1 MACRVPEISLPF
13 RAPVY
18 FSGKK
23 PFALPLPNRY
33 KRLRILVQ
41 VNRAMRRK
49 VVVSAVLLVVV
60 LLFQFAMP
68 GNYKLVHFYD
78 YYIFKPW
85 QTARNQVLGL
95 LRFSVG
101 DWLYLIA
108 LISLVVA
115 LGRALY
121 FGIRFATH
129 RWFLGNNLLNTF
141 ITVTIIYLLFFI
153 GWGGNYYKPRLQKV
167 WDLEKIETPVITQ
180 LKEFDGFL
188 VSQLN
193 ALAPHYREMRF
204 EEVDKAA
211 VAEYQCCTDSRTSLK
226 GLNAKPSL
234 FGHLM
239 QYFGI
244 QGYYNPWTGE
254 AQVNQHLPSFM
265 LPFVTCHEM
274 AHQSGI
280 ASEED
285 ANLLSYAICT
295 RSGNPAFRYS
305 GYFNLWLYTHGMLR
319 EEDSVAAK
327 GFLDALNPV
336 SRAHRDTLRAIREQ
350 YRGETSAWSMALYD
364 SYLRLHDQKEGVKS
378 YNRVA
383 LSAWAFEKKRKV
395 FEGKELHVP

>member
-1 MACRVPEISLPF
+1 
-13 RAPVY
+13 
-18 FSGKK
+18 
-23 PFALPLPNRY
+23 
-33 KRLRILVQ
+33 
-41 VNRAMRRK
+41 MRRK
-49 VVVSAVLLVVV
+49 VVVSAVLLAVV
-60 LLFQFAMP
+60 LLFQLGMP
-68 GNYKLVHFYD
+68 GSPRLVHFYD

-85 QTARNQVLGL
+85 QTVRNQVLGL

-101 DWLYLIA
+101 DWLYLLA
-108 LISLVVA
+108 LLSLVVA
-115 LGRALY
+115 LGRAIY

-141 ITVTIIYLLFFI
+141 ITITVIYLLFFI
-153 GWGGNYYKPRLQKV
+153 GWGGNYYKPRLEKV
-167 WDLEKIETPVITQ
+167 WDLGRSAAPVIAQ
-180 LKEFDGFL
+180 LQSYDSFL
-188 VSQLN
+188 IAKLN
-193 ALAPHYREMRF
+193 LLAPHYQGMRF
-204 EEVDKAA
+204 EQVDRAA

-234 FGHLM
+234 FGQLM

-254 AQVNQHLPSFM
+254 AQVNQHLPAFM

-295 RSGNPAFRYS
+295 RSGNPSFQYS

-319 EEDSVAAK
+319 EEDSALASRLRA
-327 GFLDALNPV
+327 GLNPT
-336 SRAHRDTLRAIREQ
+336 SLAHRDTLRAMRER
-350 YRGETSAWSMALYD
+350 YSGGTSAWSMALYD
-364 SYLRLHDQKEGVKS
+364 SYLRLHDQKEGINS

-383 LSAWAFEKKRKV
+383 LSAWAFERKRRD
-395 FEGKELHVP
+395 FEGKELKIP